1 VSKGVKEF
9 PALWFLCILFM
20 DNLVIHGLFHFKLSQ
35 DRQFVYFL
43 LEAALGGDLYGMFSS
58 HQETWLKI

>member
-1 VSKGVKEF
+1 
-9 PALWFLCILFM
+9 M

-58 HQETWLKI
+58 HQETWLNGSAG